1 MKNEY
6 LINEI
11 AKMFNLT
18 KRTLQYYDK
27 IDLLKPD
34 FIKENGYRV
43 YNEDQLAKLIEIL
56 IWKNIGLNSRDIKS
70 ILEEKTEQN
79 IGNILNEVDERL
91 EDELKKIMFLK
102 ENLKSIKKSLDY
114 KNLSHDKIMLKTLR
128 KRKIIKIKDSGEN
141 INNIVEVMALG
152 TKILRETIEK
162 QLPFIEFGVIF
173 SNDSEKNNNYTNYSD
188 YFFTLPEDSQCD
200 NTLNLSSKS
209 YACLWFEG
217 DFRSLDKEIIK
228 LLHWI
233 DVNDYVIDGEIL
245 YSESFSSLY
254 YDAIYETN
262 GELQIPVL
270 KKQRDVASR

>member
-43 YNEDQLAKLIEIL
+43 YREDQLAKLIEIL
-56 IWKNIGLNSRDIKS
+56 IWKNIGLDSRDIKN
-70 ILEEKTEQN
+70 IFEEKTEKN

-102 ENLKSIKKSLDY
+102 ENLKFIKQSLDY
-114 KNLSHDKIMLKTLR
+114 KNLSYDEIMVKTLK
-128 KRKIIKIKDSGEN
+128 KRQILKIKDSGEN
-141 INNIVEVMALG
+141 INNIVEMMALG
-152 TKILRETIEK
+152 TEILRETIEK
-162 QLPFIEFGVIF
+162 QLPFIEFGIMF
-173 SNDSEKNNNYTNYSD
+173 SNEREKSNNYTNYSN
-188 YFFTLPEDSQCD
+188 YFFTLPEDYKCE
-200 NTLNLSSKS
+200 NTLNLSSRS
-209 YACLWFEG
+209 YACSWFEG
-217 DFRSLDKEIIK
+217 DLRLLDKEIIK
-228 LLHWI
+228 LLDWI
-233 DVNDYVIDGEIL
+233 DANDYVIDGEII

-254 YDAIYETN
+254 YDAIYQTN
-262 GELQIPVL
+262 GELQIPIL
-270 KKQRDVASR
+270 KK